1 MLTREEALQLVKE
14 HVKAENLFKHMLAVE
29 AIMKKCAEF
38 LGEDQ
43 NKWALVGLLHDIDFD
58 KIEHPK
64 YHGMIALDILKDKI
78 DEEIQNAIKSHNF
91 ENTGVMPQTKMDY
104 CLIAADAIS
113 GLIIACGLMMPSK
126 KLAEVKV
133 ESVKKKYKQK
143 DFARNCSRE
152 RMLYCEKAEIPID
165 KFYEIALTAL
175 QGIASGLGV

>member
-14 HVKAENLFKHMLAVE
+14 HVQKDNLLKHMLAVE
-29 AIMKKCAEF
+29 AIMRKCAEF

-64 YHGMIALDILKDKI
+64 YHGIIASEILKDKV
-78 DEEIQNAIKSHNF
+78 DEEIITAIKSHNF
-91 ENTGVMPQTKMDY
+91 ENTGVMPQSKMEY

-113 GLIIACGLMMPSK
+113 GLIIACDLMMPSK
-126 KLAEVKV
+126 KLADVKV
-133 ESVKKKYKQK
+133 ESIKKKYKQK

-152 RMLYCEKAEIPID
+152 NMLYCEKAGIPID
-165 KFYEIALTAL
+165 KFYEIALIGL
-175 QGIASGLGV
+175 QGIASDLGL